1 MLDRNVFMSRLFE
14 HEYPR
19 LFRIAYRQ
27 TGSQQM
33 AEDLIQETFLLA
45 LVRYKEL
52 AEHPALGAWLAK
64 TVHNLAQNERRRA
77 GRHLEIP
84 LEEAVG
90 LPADK
95 PIRLEDFLP
104 VQLPEEDQAL
114 LIWRF
119 GQQRSCREIASQL
132 GISEGA
138 CRMRI
143 SRALKKCRELLEPQG
158 P

>member
-1 MLDRNVFMSRLFE
+1 MLDRNAFMSHLFE

-19 LFRIAYRQ
+19 LIRIAYRQ

-33 AEDLIQETFLLA
+33 AEDLVQETFILA
-45 LVRYKEL
+45 LMRYKEL
-52 AEHPALGAWLAK
+52 AMHPALSAWLAK
-64 TVHNLAQNERRRA
+64 TVHNLAQNERHRTE
-77 GRHLEIP
+77 RHPEIP

-104 VQLPEEDQAL
+104 VQLSKEDQAL

-119 GQQRSCREIASQL
+119 GQQRSCREIASHL

-138 CRMRI
+138 CRMRV
-143 SRALKKCRELLEPQG
+143 SRALKKCRELLEPQE